1 MSALVDVES
10 SEEDVANIPMHL
22 MPYRKTRID
31 KKKKLLVTWSD
42 EGYSFMQAFFSGKLR
57 SNDYTMLWSVIF
69 LVILIIVYGAL
80 SAAYTVDSIGIVFA
94 FVVLHVVLLA
104 VSMLG
109 PIVANRSND
118 TWERILQIV
127 SFVIIYLVGIVY
139 LFIAFDA
146 TLLSKNND
154 DLNAK

>member
-1 MSALVDVES
+1 
-10 SEEDVANIPMHL
+10 MHL
-22 MPYRKTRID
+22 MPYRETRID

-42 EGYSFMQAFFSGKLR
+42 EGYSFMQAFFRGKLR
-57 SNDYTMLWSVIF
+57 SNDYTMLWSVIL

>member
-1 MSALVDVES
+1 
-10 SEEDVANIPMHL
+10 MHL

-42 EGYSFMQAFFSGKLR
+42 QGYSLMQAFIRGKLR
-57 SNDYTMLWSVIF
+57 SKDYTMLWSVIF

-80 SAAYTVDSIGIVFA
+80 SAAYTENSIGIVFA

-109 PIVANRSND
+109 NIVANRTND
-118 TWERILQIV
+118 TWERIL
-127 SFVIIYLVGIVY
+127 
-139 LFIAFDA
+139 
-146 TLLSKNND
+146 
-154 DLNAK
+154 